1 MFPQSKGGLWKPK
14 PYCQILSQK
23 FQGTLYVIHM
33 VYLFSTVGAENMQKV
48 PQRVLV
54 PALSAPDQT
63 KCGESKSLTLF
74 KLGGAIGGSRSDAT
88 MRR

>member
-1 MFPQSKGGLWKPK
+1 MGNVPTIEGGSLETQAIFSDIQPE
-14 PYCQILSQK
+14 
-23 FQGTLYVIHM
+23 IHTWCI
-33 VYLFSTVGAENMQKV
+33 YFSTVGAENMQKV

-74 KLGGAIGGSRSDAT
+74 KLGGASGGSRSDAT